1 MRNLRFIINLLLLI
15 ILIAG
20 GIGIY
25 NRFFAK
31 SEDEPAP
38 ATITQTVVL
47 QEINRIGKLEL
58 VRYNFK
64 DILEYEK
71 KRELIENK
79 TLKEWIPF
87 TIPLD
92 NAKIVL
98 IIKGEAIG
106 CIDLT
111 KIKDSDLAFTG
122 DTLIAYLPE
131 PELCSYRINHD
142 QSKVYDVQ
150 NADEEA
156 IMVQEAFKVAETK
169 IRTSA
174 LEMGILDQ
182 TRVNAE
188 KILQPLLEKTSGKK
202 VLLRYR
208 LQGKFDELKR

>member
-1 MRNLRFIINLLLLI
+1 MRSIINLIVFVL
-15 ILIAG
+15 LIAG
-20 GIGIY
+20 IIAIY

-31 SEDEPAP
+31 SSDQPIP
-38 ATITQTVVL
+38 ATITQTIVL

-71 KRELIENK
+71 KRELIENQ
-79 TLKEWIPF
+79 TLKAWIPF

-98 IIKGEAIG
+98 IVKGEAVG

-111 KIKDSDLAFTG
+111 KIKDSDLSFTG

-156 IMVQEAFKVAETK
+156 MMVQEAFKVAESK
-169 IRTSA
+169 IKASA

-182 TRVNAE
+182 TRINAE
-188 KILQPLLEKTSGKK
+188 KILQPLLEKTSGKR

-208 LQGKFDELKR
+208 LKGNFDELKR